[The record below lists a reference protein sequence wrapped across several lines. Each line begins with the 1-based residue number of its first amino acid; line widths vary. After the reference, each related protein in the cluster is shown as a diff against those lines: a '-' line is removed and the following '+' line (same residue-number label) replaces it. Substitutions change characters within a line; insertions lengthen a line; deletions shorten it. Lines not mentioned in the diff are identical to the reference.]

1 MNRSGLAAAGLL
13 ALGLLQMTG
22 ELLDLSTLKGLG
34 AATCASPAPKVFS
47 AVQGLETFSSRFFV
61 EYVDSSGKMQSIE
74 LTPSLY
80 TRIRGPYNRRNA
92 YGAVLAYGP
101 ILANNERTKPMLE
114 SVFTYAL
121 CGEAP
126 LLKEIGIDPGE
137 IQSPVRVRLL
147 PRLGALIGELP
158 LVIQVPCP

>member
-61 EYVDSSGKMQSIE
+61 EYVDSSGKMQSIA

-80 TRIRGPYNRRNA
+80 TRIRGHYNRRNA
-92 YGAVLAYGP
+92 RRAVGQHKEAAQDYDKAIDIQTKLVENEGRSELGNDLAKSYNNRGNVRGDLEQHKGA
-101 ILANNERTKPMLE
+101 
-114 SVFTYAL
+114 
-121 CGEAP
+121 
-126 LLKEIGIDPGE
+126 IGK
-137 IQSPVRVRLL
+137 
-147 PRLGALIGELP
+147 
-158 LVIQVPCP
+158 